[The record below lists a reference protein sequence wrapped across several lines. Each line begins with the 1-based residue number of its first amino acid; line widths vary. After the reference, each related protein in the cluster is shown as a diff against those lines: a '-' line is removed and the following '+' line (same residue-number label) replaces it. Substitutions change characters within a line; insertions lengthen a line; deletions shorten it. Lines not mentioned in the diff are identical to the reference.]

1 MYLQEQD
8 ADIDFSFD
16 GGLVNIVVQNFV
28 ATHFMSI
35 TESYNFHGPGG
46 LAQCTSHPPLE
57 QEDPGSNPA
66 RL

>member
-1 MYLQEQD
+1 VVCSSTSRARSDLTKNK
-8 ADIDFSFD
+8 
-16 GGLVNIVVQNFV
+16 NIVVQNFV